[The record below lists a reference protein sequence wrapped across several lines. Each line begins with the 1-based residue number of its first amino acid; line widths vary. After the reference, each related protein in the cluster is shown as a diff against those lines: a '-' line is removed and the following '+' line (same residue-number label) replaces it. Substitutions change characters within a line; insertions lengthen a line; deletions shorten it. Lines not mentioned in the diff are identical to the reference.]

1 MEKLSK
7 PNFDHSTLSIINSI
21 IKSYGYKNEYQSLK
35 KLDEILLK
43 KYKNVVLFILDG
55 LGNISLENISKNGF
69 LNRNKVDVISSV
81 FPSTTVAAINTIS
94 SGKPPVAHGWLGWTS
109 YFKEVDHTIELFK
122 NKYVG
127 NDDPVEFDY
136 QSLIKYNN
144 IFTKILENSDVEC
157 NYFSPD
163 FISTIMDDANNI
175 KYKKGNFKKGC
186 KDLVKT
192 LKNQNKQTFTYFY
205 HHMPDG
211 LMHVKGV
218 DSFTVKLNVL
228 KLQKVIKKTIKQFE
242 NDTLFIVSAD
252 HGLINLD
259 NSIYL
264 ADDKDLYRMLKR
276 RTSIEGRACAFF
288 IKDKYKEVFKEAF
301 IEKYGN
307 DFILKTHQE
316 VIDENIFG
324 VGKMHPKFEDFI
336 GDFLAIAI
344 SNRCI
349 NYGRKPKKEFFKAA
363 HAGYTQK
370 ETEVPLIIIQ
380 GE

>member
-1 MEKLSK
+1 MEKLSI

-21 IKSYGYKNEYQSLK
+21 IKSYGYKNEYKSLK

-69 LNRNKVDVISSV
+69 LNQNKVDVISSV

-94 SGKPPVAHGWLGWTS
+94 SGIPPVAHGWLGWTS

-228 KLQKVIKKTIKQFE
+228 KLQKVIKKTIKQFK

-288 IKDKYKEVFKEAF
+288 IKDKYKDVFKEAF